1 MSARKRLVL
10 KTVAILIS
18 LAWAG
23 PAPGEP
29 PASGPSGVIEQ
40 VTRGT
45 LGILQDQ
52 PAPVGQSG
60 AKILVKA
67 SGFHLHDGYLVTARH
82 AVEQEEKGDQVVAKQ
97 LTVLTNALEQVPA
110 VLVGVNAY
118 LDVAV
123 YRVTDP
129 EVVKRLP
136 VATFAEREPAP
147 GDPVFTVGYP
157 LGWGPAVAFGRVGN
171 PNIFLSTV
179 DTRLMQLDLSACS
192 GNSGGGLFN
201 EQGEVIG
208 FLHAVIRTETTQG
221 EPQCSR
227 LAFSVPGRLA
237 KRVVTALIQG
247 AQPSFSRLGIALTAV
262 KVGTRLRAAVAEA
275 TGPAK
280 EGGLQKG
287 DVLLAIDETEIAD
300 GKQLKNYLIERTVPG
315 QKVAVRV
322 RRGDQEL
329 VLTVTLGR
337 S

>member
-1 MSARKRLVL
+1 MHHLGIMI
-10 KTVAILIS
+10 VALGLG
-18 LAWAG
+18 LAWAA
-23 PAPGEP
+23 PAPAEP
-29 PASGPSGVIEQ
+29 PAGGFPAVIEQ
-40 VTRGT
+40 AKRGT

-52 PAPVGQSG
+52 PAGEGQG
-60 AKILVKA
+60 GVKILVKA
-67 SGFHLHDGYLVTARH
+67 SGFHLRDGYLVTARH

-97 LTVLTNALEQVPA
+97 ITVLTNALQEVPA

-129 EVVKRLP
+129 EVVTQLP
-136 VATFAEREPAP
+136 GATFAEREPAP
-147 GDPVFTVGYP
+147 GEAVFTVGYP

-179 DTRLMQLDLSACS
+179 DTRLLQLDLSACN

-201 EQGEVIG
+201 EQGEVVG
-208 FLHAVIRTETTQG
+208 FLHAVIRTETIQG
-221 EPQCSR
+221 EQQCSR
-227 LAFSVPGRLA
+227 LAFAVPGLLA

-247 AQPSFSRLGIALTAV
+247 AQPSFSRLGVALTAV

-280 EGGLQKG
+280 AGGLQKG
-287 DVLLAIDETEIAD
+287 DVLLAIDETEVAD

-315 QKVAVRV
+315 QTVAVRV